1 MKNYSLT
8 PAAIRRLCNGS
19 MLLCLAV
26 FGAGCETG
34 PKVLTVTK
42 TEKALPPPALLL
54 ETPSPKPTAWTGSG
68 LLMYSQ
74 RLESALMSCNADK
87 SSLREWAV
95 PIVPGPA
102 QK

>member
-1 MKNYSLT
+1 MKNCSKM
-8 PAAIRRLCNGS
+8 PAAIRRPFNGL

-26 FGAGCETG
+26 SGAGCETA

-42 TEKALPPPALLL
+42 TEKALPPPALLV

-74 RLESALMSCNADK
+74 RLESALLSCNADK
-87 SSLREWAV
+87 AGLREWAAV
-95 PIVPGPA
+95 PAAKP
-102 QK
+102 